1 MPSIGVNLRVTG
13 HCSQGGRKYME
24 DFFSVAYQQGLA
36 DERDFEYAF
45 IGIYDGHGGAEAA
58 TFAKEHL
65 INLIV
70 NQKAFWSDDDHDVLR
85 AIREGYIATH
95 YAMWREQEKWPKTAS
110 GLPSTAGTTASVAFI
125 RHGKIYIG
133 HVGDSGIVLGYQE
146 DGEKH
151 WRAQALTQDHKPE
164 SHEEQTRIINSGGKV
179 INKAGVPRVVW
190 NRPRIGHK
198 GPVRRSTPI
207 DEIPFL
213 AVARSLGDLW
223 SYNSALNEFV
233 VSPEPDVRVVRID
246 PKRFKCLVF
255 GTDGLWN
262 VVSPQGAVD
271 NVRLSD
277 QMNERSACNAESR
290 EWINPSKNLV
300 DKALERWSTKKMR
313 ADNTSVVIIM
323 FDPPGPPKRDLLK
336 SPASRSH
343 LLGYLPD
350 SQPSQHLEI
359 EPVQNFGMYDHSTN
373 ELMDIDG
380 IPLPTSGATVLTR
393 YENITESDVQT
404 HNQQQAFA
412 NATDED
418 SFNGNEE
425 PYMNSFAESYN
436 SLLNSSLNEDH
447 SYVYNNE
454 ASEDSDFD
462 DSNSYDNPNTTH
474 QYMDR
479 SHEHTPIYSLHKLQT
494 RSEQQYNAYA
504 STSSSPMPSTS
515 HAMYGSYQHNLV
527 DHNYLGDRSQYPSTS
542 SGYRGRHVETE
553 LNRNEEDERT
563 LLPLSSKSQSVDV
576 AKSTSYA
583 AKECIA
589 STSKGVTSEE
599 LNESSIIDDSIQ
611 INEIS
616 SSDNNDSTS
625 SLREPSPRLKKLAA
639 NLKKATMVLQQPT
652 TGRKVTRS
660 SLASS
665 VRVTRSAGTEKRAQ
679 PSLARSLKPKVAI
692 IIQKPS
698 ANVTIGRVHK
708 ENISILRKVPVKAL
722 VDSAIV
728 TPSRTRSSEAPQQD
742 TKLLNQRTLRSQNA
756 LTKNTASKTI
766 YRPTQNQT
774 TAVSSFIQKIG
785 RVVTQ
790 AKVYPVST
798 RANNNTTRTN
808 NNNNNTANTKNL
820 TCKKQPKRLIHA
832 ESVQIVKSSS
842 SCKLQKSTEPL
853 AQARTSTLRFKVV
866 VAKKS
871 VVEQLRSCSTR
882 ASVITRRMRLQQ

>member
-418 SFNGNEE
+418 SFN
-425 PYMNSFAESYN
+425 
-436 SLLNSSLNEDH
+436 
-447 SYVYNNE
+447 

>member
-65 INLIV
+65 INMIV
-70 NQKAFWSDDDHDVLR
+70 NQKAFWSDDDREVLR
-85 AIREGYIATH
+85 AIREGYINTH
-95 YAMWREQEKWPKTAS
+95 YQMWKEQEKWPKTAS

-146 DGEKH
+146 DGEKQ
-151 WRAQALTQDHKPE
+151 WRAKALTQDHKPE
-164 SHEEQTRIINSGGKV
+164 SVAEQTRIINSGGKV
-179 INKAGVPRVVW
+179 VSKAGVPRVVW

-233 VSPEPDVRVVRID
+233 VSPEPDVRVIKID

-277 QMNERSACNAESR
+277 QINEHSACNNESR

-313 ADNTSVVIIM
+313 ADNTSVVILM
-323 FDPPGPPKRDLLK
+323 FDPPGPPKRDILK
-336 SPASRSH
+336 SSSSRSH
-343 LLGYLPD
+343 LLGYLPETD
-350 SQPSQHLEI
+350 DQPSQHLEI
-359 EPVQNFGMYDHSTN
+359 EPVQSFAMYDHNTN
-373 ELMDIDG
+373 ELIDIDG

-393 YENITESDVQT
+393 YDNITESDVQT
-404 HNQQQAFA
+404 HNQQQAYA
-412 NATDED
+412 NITDD
-418 SFNGNEE
+418 DTLNGGTV

-447 SYVYNNE
+447 SYVYNND

-474 QYMDR
+474 QLLDR
-479 SHEHTPIYSLHKLQT
+479 SHEPVYSLHKLKT
-494 RSEQQYNAYA
+494 RSEQQYDAFA
-504 STSSSPMPSTS
+504 STSSPPMPSNDV
-515 HAMYGSYQHNLV
+515 YGSYQHNLV
-527 DHNYLGDRSQYPSTS
+527 DHNYLGDQSQYPSTS
-542 SGYRGRHVETE
+542 GDGE
-553 LNRNEEDERT
+553 
-563 LLPLSSKSQSVDV
+563 
-576 AKSTSYA
+576 KSTSSIEMA
-583 AKECIA
+583 TAEKECIA
-589 STSKGVTSEE
+589 TTLKDVTESNEE
-599 LNESSIIDDSIQ
+599 FTNESNIDKSIQ

-616 SSDNNDSTS
+616 SSDSNNDSVS
-625 SLREPSPRLKKLAA
+625 SLPSLRLRKTPT
-639 NLKKATMVLQQPT
+639 NLKKSNAVIELPT
-652 TGRKVTRS
+652 PERKVTRR
-660 SLASS
+660 SLAPS
-665 VRVTRSAGTEKRAQ
+665 VRVTRSTGTEKQ
-679 PSLARSLKPKVAI
+679 QQSKVTKNVKKVAV

-698 ANVTIGRVHK
+698 ASGRLHK
-708 ENISILRKVPVKAL
+708 ENISILRKVSVKAL

-728 TPSRTRSSEAPQQD
+728 SPSHRTRNSSEVPQQNH
-742 TKLLNQRTLRSQNA
+742 KVLNQRTLRSQNA
-756 LTKNTASKTI
+756 LTKDIVSTKTI
-766 YRPTQNQT
+766 HRSNQT
-774 TAVSSFIQKIG
+774 ANVNQIIQ
-785 RVVTQ
+785 RDVAQT
-790 AKVYPVST
+790 KVCPHST
-798 RANNNTTRTN
+798 RANSNIKITN
-808 NNNNNTANTKNL
+808 VASNTKNL
-820 TCKKQPKRLIHA
+820 TCKKQPKRLLNTD
-832 ESVQIVKSSS
+832 SVQIVKSSS
-842 SCKLQKSTEPL
+842 SKLQKSAELL
-853 AQARTSTLRFKVV
+853 AQAKNSQTLRFKVV
-866 VAKKS
+866 VAKNS
-871 VVEQLRSCSTR
+871 MVEQIGNTSRPSI
-882 ASVITRRMRLQQ
+882 VTRRMRLQQ